1 MPNDNCKHKNNE
13 RDNDEE
19 KYKDKDNNK
28 DNDED
33 KVSIRSISPA
43 TKQRRQIRPDR
54 WTNCLK
60 TK

>member
-1 MPNDNCKHKNNE
+1 MPNDNEK
-13 RDNDEE
+13 DNDNE

-28 DNDED
+28 DNDKD